1 MTINFNHRLLVQTL
15 VVAVIVVVLLDLSS
29 SYLVFCG
36 IRDLVGLSTTK
47 LRLVFNLDTEANVP
61 TWFSSIILFLAAI
74 LLRMCTAVCRTT
86 QPRDA
91 PYWSSLACV
100 FVYVSMDEVVGL
112 HEKLGDWLQAHFHL
126 AGIFYYSWV
135 LPFSVLLFIC
145 ALLYSRFL
153 FRLPRPVR
161 QYLIASAIIYITG
174 ALGMELLGGLY
185 REDRWA
191 GVIVTTIEETLEM
204 VGVVL
209 FIRGL
214 LRYIQEQ
221 SDYIQ
226 IVMRNPT

>member
-1 MTINFNHRLLVQTL
+1 
-15 VVAVIVVVLLDLSS
+15 
-29 SYLVFCG
+29 
-36 IRDLVGLSTTK
+36 
-47 LRLVFNLDTEANVP
+47 
-61 TWFSSIILFLAAI
+61 
-74 LLRMCTAVCRTT
+74 
-86 QPRDA
+86 
-91 PYWSSLACV
+91 
-100 FVYVSMDEVVGL
+100 
-112 HEKLGDWLQAHFHL
+112 
-126 AGIFYYSWV
+126 
-135 LPFSVLLFIC
+135 
-145 ALLYSRFL
+145 
-153 FRLPRPVR
+153 VR